1 MPSFLWLSE
10 MLLII
15 NKFQTIKIHLTMEK
29 VFYAVLIS
37 LLTLSCSDDEDK
49 SLEEGVSGNFK
60 TVKVV
65 LTRISSNH
73 AQFNGGTI
81 LTVSADKSNL
91 QYDERD
97 FDSILGDEEYLML
110 AKLNEPLTAKQEF
123 IIKQKSVKVQ
133 IVDAPQLLDTVDPDT
148 DNYDLTTK
156 IEIFVNEKLVK
167 SETYVF
173 SDFSI
178 PNIIQYKE

>member
-1 MPSFLWLSE
+1 
-10 MLLII
+10 
-15 NKFQTIKIHLTMEK
+15 MEK

-49 SLEEGVSGNFK
+49 TQEEGVSGNFK

-73 AQFNGGTI
+73 AQFNGETI
-81 LTVSADKSNL
+81 LTVSANKANL
-91 QYDERD
+91 QYNGKD
-97 FDSILGDEEYLML
+97 FDSVLGDEEYLML
-110 AKLNEPLTAKQEF
+110 AKINEPLTARQEF

-133 IVDAPQLLDTVDPDT
+133 IVDTPQLLDTINPDT
-148 DNYDLTTK
+148 DAYSLTTQ
-156 IEIFVNEKLVK
+156 IDVFVNDKLVK

-173 SDFSI
+173 SEFSI
-178 PNIIQYKE
+178 PNILKYNE